1 LAAEIVQKINAIPV
15 SGHPTQSRVT
25 TKNTIVS
32 IDIPSGLMGEDN
44 TENIP
49 ENIIRADF
57 TLTFQFPKISFFFA
71 ENEKFV
77 GNWEVLP
84 IRLHPDG
91 IAQTSTG
98 FFID

>member
-1 LAAEIVQKINAIPV
+1 MHLILLSSPDSK
-15 SGHPTQSRVT
+15 SGDAN
-25 TKNTIVS
+25 KNTVVA
-32 IDIPSGLMGEDN
+32 IDIPSGLMGENN
-44 TENIP
+44 TGNIP

-84 IRLHPDG
+84 IRLHPEG

-98 FFID
+98 FF